1 VAVDAI
7 GIGFGFVPA
16 TDLTRLAG
24 CRHEYRP
31 EAGGWIP
38 AYDENLET
46 TTPGV
51 FVAGETTG
59 VGGAAQAMIEG
70 QIAALACAVRLGRLS
85 PMAAAVRLSPLLRQR
100 RHHQQ
105 FAAFL
110 NTTFRPPPELHAL
123 ATDDTVL
130 CRCEEVTAGE
140 VRPAVRAG
148 ITELNALK
156 TCTRVGMG
164 FCQGRLCGPL
174 LADFVAR
181 EAGCGAADMGAYT
194 VRPPVKPVPLEV
206 IAEGGSRP
214 DGKEEPHPESG
225 FGGTDQ
231 NLLTNQGDV
240 I

>member
-1 VAVDAI
+1 VEAAEIAPVADLARAEAVAVDAI

-24 CRHEYRP
+24 CRHEYCP

-38 AYDENLET
+38 THDENLET

-70 QIAALACAVRLGRLS
+70 QIAAIACAMRLGCLS
-85 PMAAAVRLSPLLRQR
+85 PTAAAVRLAPLLRQR

-140 VRPAVRAG
+140 VRAAVQAG

-156 TCTRVGMG
+156 TCTRAGQG
-164 FCQGRLCGPL
+164 FCQGRICGPL

-181 EAGCGAADMGAYT
+181 EAGCGAADVGAYT

-206 IAEGGSRP
+206 IAEG
-214 DGKEEPHPESG
+214 ESSPPS
-225 FGGTDQ
+225 FS
-231 NLLTNQGDV
+231 
-240 I
+240 